1 MFFGARGPRGWGGGG
16 GRGPGGCGGGGQG
29 MDGRKNHPP
38 AGRGVVC
45 VHGVRPG
52 EDGAAG
58 GGRGPLRLLGGTVRP
73 HGRAAGDDRGCGVPR
88 IPVFGVGVPLRGEGR
103 ESVRLLGEGRGFVP
117 ACDGSGTGARVRP
130 GQEIFHLTGNPEGN
144 FTGGDA
150 MIVAKRMMRNPV
162 FVDENDSM
170 KKAMDILKEREIRH
184 LPVLKG
190 GDKLV
195 GILTERDIKQAS
207 PSSAT
212 ALEIREIFYL
222 LDKGQAKQIMTR
234 GGV

>member
-1 MFFGARGPRGWGGGG
+1 
-16 GRGPGGCGGGGQG
+16 
-29 MDGRKNHPP
+29 
-38 AGRGVVC
+38 
-45 VHGVRPG
+45 
-52 EDGAAG
+52 
-58 GGRGPLRLLGGTVRP
+58 
-73 HGRAAGDDRGCGVPR
+73 
-88 IPVFGVGVPLRGEGR
+88 
-103 ESVRLLGEGRGFVP
+103 
-117 ACDGSGTGARVRP
+117 
-130 GQEIFHLTGNPEGN
+130 
-144 FTGGDA
+144 

-170 KKAMDILKEREIRH
+170 KKAMDIMKEREIRH

-222 LDKGQAKQIMTR
+222 LDKVKVKQIMTR
-234 GGV
+234 RVFTISSDAPIEEAALIMREKKIGCLPVVAGGKLVGILTETDILDAFLDAMGVNGPGYRVELALPNRPGMLLEVVKLLKDFDANIVSVATASHDDPGMKILILRIETKNYKVLKAAIKKSGYEILSAD

>member
-1 MFFGARGPRGWGGGG
+1 
-16 GRGPGGCGGGGQG
+16 
-29 MDGRKNHPP
+29 
-38 AGRGVVC
+38 
-45 VHGVRPG
+45 
-52 EDGAAG
+52 
-58 GGRGPLRLLGGTVRP
+58 
-73 HGRAAGDDRGCGVPR
+73 
-88 IPVFGVGVPLRGEGR
+88 
-103 ESVRLLGEGRGFVP
+103 
-117 ACDGSGTGARVRP
+117 
-130 GQEIFHLTGNPEGN
+130 
-144 FTGGDA
+144 

-222 LDKGQAKQIMTR
+222 LDKVKVKQIMTR
-234 GGV
+234 RVFTISSDAPIEEAALIMREKKIGCLPVVAGGKLVGILTETDILDAFLDAMGVNGPGYRVELVLPNRPGMLLEVVKLLKDFDANIVSVATASHDDPGMKILILRIETKNYKVLKAAIKKSGYEILSAD